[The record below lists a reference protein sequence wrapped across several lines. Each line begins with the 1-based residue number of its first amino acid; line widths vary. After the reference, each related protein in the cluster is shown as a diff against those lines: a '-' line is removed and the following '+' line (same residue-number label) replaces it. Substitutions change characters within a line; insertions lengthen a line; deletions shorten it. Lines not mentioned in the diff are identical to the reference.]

1 VKKLKNKKI
10 WITGAS
16 SGIGEA
22 LAHALARERA
32 DLILSSRNREKLE
45 KVKEA
50 CLEYTSFCVVQP
62 LDLSDTEGLEIVVEN
77 VVKKVGSIDILI
89 NNAGRSQRS
98 LAKETSFDVDR
109 SIMEVNF
116 FGAIKLTKLVLPYM
130 LKNGSGHIVVISS
143 ITGKFG
149 FPLRTAYS
157 ASKHAIQGYFE
168 SLRAELKP
176 DNINVTIVSPGRV
189 KTNISLNAVTGDG
202 KPYNKMDDGQA
213 GGMLPEA
220 CASKIVKAIK
230 KERKDILVGNKELI
244 MVYIRRFVPALYH
257 RMVTKMSAV

>member
-1 VKKLKNKKI
+1 MKNKKI

-22 LAHALARERA
+22 LALALAREGA
-32 DLILSSRNREKLE
+32 DLILSSRNLEKLE

-50 CLEYTSFCVVQP
+50 CLKYTSFCMVQL
-62 LDLSDTEGLEIVVEN
+62 LDLSDTGSLDVVVEN
-77 VVKKVGSIDILI
+77 VMKKVGGIDILI

-109 SIMEVNF
+109 SIMEINF
-116 FGAIKLTKLVLPYM
+116 FGVIKLTKLVLPYM
-130 LKNGSGHIVVISS
+130 LEKGTGHIVVVSS

-157 ASKHAIQGYFE
+157 ASKHAVQGYFE
-168 SLRAELKP
+168 SLRAELKA
-176 DNINVTIVSPGRV
+176 DNIKVTIVSPGRV

-202 KPYNKMDDGQA
+202 TPYRKMDDGQA
-213 GGMLPEA
+213 GGMLPEM

-230 KERKDILVGNKELI
+230 KERKDILVGNSELI
-244 MVYIRRFVPALYH
+244 MVYIRRFFPALYH
-257 RMVTKMSAV
+257 RIVTKTSAV